1 MKYVNFEKYGNVK
14 TNNEKRAML
23 KTMLLEQFRAPY
35 YDKINDKSYDE
46 FFKKEPEGH
55 IKNLFDKEV
64 NDIKEREET
73 LRKNVKNICE
83 HTNSSLSGLDEKE
96 ISEACVLLSKDEHDF
111 LLARIVPKI
120 DKTKTVVKGDVHFLS
135 LSTQTDED
143 GDEIKLSRRTVIQDL
158 KFQGISKLI
167 NFVVKNFDGMESCAE
182 VDKKI
187 DELIEQGTYKKETDF
202 LNQVETSVNYEIGE
216 E

>member
-1 MKYVNFEKYGNVK
+1 M
-14 TNNEKRAML
+14 
-23 KTMLLEQFRAPY
+23 
-35 YDKINDKSYDE
+35 
-46 FFKKEPEGH
+46 
-55 IKNLFDKEV
+55 
-64 NDIKEREET
+64 
-73 LRKNVKNICE
+73 
-83 HTNSSLSGLDEKE
+83 DEKE
-96 ISEACVLLSKDEHDF
+96 ISEACVLLSKNEHDF
-111 LLARIVPKI
+111 LFARIVPKI

-143 GDEIKLSRRTVIQDL
+143 VDEIKLSRRTVIEDL
-158 KFQGISKLI
+158 KFQGITKLI